1 MDVSHLDWGVSVTRF
16 LSFIENFTATC
27 TFTHVVSHTLVC
39 VSISKHECVSLRRN
53 SSKFFLLSSFVYAF
67 LFNSHMKEGEC
78 ARALEGF
85 THQKWKRRQ
94 FDTLLCLLGTQSLL
108 YAIVPHNFFSVYLQ
122 VHFWLFFQKIYSV
135 LLVTR
140 AYCVYNHGPFVS
152 HRTNQV
158 CLLNKTFLWLCA
170 AADLS
175 YGEEAFAPPW
185 QWSMQE
191 ASSPQ
196 LYKSTT
202 RT

>member
-94 FDTLLCLLGTQSLL
+94 FDTLLRLLGTQSLL
-108 YAIVPHNFFSVYLQ
+108 YTIVLQKNFLSV
-122 VHFWLFFQKIYSV
+122 
-135 LLVTR
+135 
-140 AYCVYNHGPFVS
+140 FVS
-152 HRTNQV
+152 P
-158 CLLNKTFLWLCA
+158 LLTFLSKNIFGFTC
-170 AADLS
+170 
-175 YGEEAFAPPW
+175 
-185 QWSMQE
+185 
-191 ASSPQ
+191 
-196 LYKSTT
+196 YKAMYTT
-202 RT
+202 LVPSFRIDQIKCVF